1 MRSSK
6 TLARPGVLV
15 ITNENPGWP
24 DDDKAWNDRMLD
36 HMSEAL
42 SHLGYR
48 HEVHKVY
55 ADLRLLDRYDPR
67 EWVVWNWVEELG
79 GKPWT
84 DATAARTYERRGFAY
99 TGATGEA
106 LAFSVDRMQI
116 KQRLIAAGLPT
127 LPGMRLSHP
136 RQAVRWKTYPAIVKG
151 ATQHGS
157 YGIDHASVVH
167 DAAELAERIVWLREH
182 LNCDSLVEQFLDSRE
197 FHVGALTTTSGR
209 LEGLPPGEIDY
220 SAFAQAEDRLYSYGY
235 KHDETNFG
243 YHAVKVQVPAEV
255 SLRLGRRLRQLAAG
269 ALEALGARDYGRID
283 IRMDGDEPMILD
295 VNVNCDLDAT
305 SVVMRAAAT
314 RGLTYTDVIGRIL
327 NGAVLR
333 MAGREVRRTR
343 SARTSQADA
352 AVAVAG

>member
-24 DDDKAWNDRMLD
+24 DDDRAWNDRMLD
-36 HMSEAL
+36 HMSAAL
-42 SHLGYR
+42 DHLGYR
-48 HEVHKVY
+48 HEIHKVF
-55 ADLRLLDRYDPR
+55 ADLNLLDRYDPR
-67 EWVVWNWVEELG
+67 EWIVWNWVEELG

-99 TGATGEA
+99 TGATSQS
-106 LAFSVDRMQI
+106 LSFSVDRVRI

-127 LPGMRLSHP
+127 LPGMRLSTA
-136 RQAVRWKTYPAIVKG
+136 RQAARWKTYPAIVKG

-167 DAAELAERIVWLREH
+167 NAEELAERIIWLREN
-182 LNCDSLVEQFLDSRE
+182 LGCDALVEKFLDSRE
-197 FHVGALTTTSGR
+197 FHIGAIATTAGR

-220 SAFAQAEDRLYSYGY
+220 SAFEHAEDRLYSYGY

-255 SLRLGRRLRQLAAG
+255 RLRLGRRLRQLAAG

-283 IRMDGDEPMILD
+283 VRMDGDEPMILD

-305 SVVMRAAAT
+305 SVVMRSAAV
-314 RGLTYTDVIGRIL
+314 RGLTYTDVIGRVL
-327 NGAVLR
+327 NGATLR
-333 MAGREVRRTR
+333 MGVREVRRVRAPRAAQTE
-343 SARTSQADA
+343 SAIA
-352 AVAVAG
+352 AA